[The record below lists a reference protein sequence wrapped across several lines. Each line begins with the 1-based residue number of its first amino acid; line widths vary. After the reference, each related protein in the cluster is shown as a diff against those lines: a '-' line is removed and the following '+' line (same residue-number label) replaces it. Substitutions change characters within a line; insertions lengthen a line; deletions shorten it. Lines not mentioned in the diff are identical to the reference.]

1 MNIIIKRT
9 NQRLYLVVDEL
20 EQVSVRRLTN
30 YLQLVDTSREV
41 RGHDGL
47 RTRFHTGLTGFVK
60 EAQEV
65 DDVG

>member
-1 MNIIIKRT
+1 MNIIIKLT

-20 EQVSVRRLTN
+20 EEVSVRRLTN
-30 YLQLVDTSREV
+30 YLQLVDTSWEV
-41 RGHDGL
+41 RGHGGL
-47 RTRFHTGLTGFVK
+47 RTRFYTGLTGFVK